1 MLHESAAFSVVLSHS
16 CPPRRATR
24 SVVLSHKISTP
35 PACWPGESK
44 FSSGQLSTQSSAKNT
59 VKSRNARCWCASCSR
74 GKKEERQAAKK
85 KNRLEVRGPLVLY
98 STPEPAAFAPSKTAL
113 VPFLSPFRLLLC
125 FVPIESKAKQKWF
138 SRVELREQPSDG
150 KRLSRSV
157 QRALFSLRIPR
168 SLSCEFPSGEFKT
181 CGALSLPSLEPRRK
195 PHSPSDSISLLTLY
209 MWAPDIYE
217 GSPTPVTAFLSIA
230 PKISISANIS
240 RVSIYGSYGATL
252 QQIFFFC
259 SIASMIL
266 GALAA
271 MAQTK
276 VKRLLAYSSIGHVGY
291 IRTGFSC
298 GTIEG
303 IQSLLIGIFIYA
315 SMTIDAFAIVSALR
329 QTRVK
334 YIADLGALAKTN
346 PISAI
351 TFSITMF
358 SYAGIPPLAGFC
370 SKFYLF
376 FAALGCGA
384 YFLAP
389 VGVVTSVI
397 GRWAAGRL
405 PRVSQFGGPKA
416 VLRAPDT

>member
-1 MLHESAAFSVVLSHS
+1 MLHESAAFSGVLSHS

-59 VKSRNARCWCASCSR
+59 VESRNARCWCASCPR
-74 GKKEERQAAKK
+74 AAQK
-85 KNRLEVRGPLVLY
+85 KNRLEVRGPLVPY
-98 STPEPAAFAPSKTAL
+98 PTPEPAAFAPSKTAL
-113 VPFLSPFRLLLC
+113 VPFLSPFRLFLC
-125 FVPIESKAKQKWF
+125 FVPIEYKAKQK
-138 SRVELREQPSDG
+138 
-150 KRLSRSV
+150 
-157 QRALFSLRIPR
+157 
-168 SLSCEFPSGEFKT
+168 C
-181 CGALSLPSLEPRRK
+181 
-195 PHSPSDSISLLTLY
+195 
-209 MWAPDIYE
+209 
-217 GSPTPVTAFLSIA
+217 
-230 PKISISANIS
+230 
-240 RVSIYGSYGATL
+240 
-252 QQIFFFC
+252 
-259 SIASMIL
+259 IASMIL

-276 VKRLLAYSSIGHVGY
+276 VKRLLAHSSIGHVGY

-315 SMTIDAFAIVSALR
+315 LMTIDAFAIVLALR

>member
-1 MLHESAAFSVVLSHS
+1 MKKKRYLGNENYRGLYWRDPTVNS
-16 CPPRRATR
+16 CP
-24 SVVLSHKISTP
+24 
-35 PACWPGESK
+35 
-44 FSSGQLSTQSSAKNT
+44 
-59 VKSRNARCWCASCSR
+59 
-74 GKKEERQAAKK
+74 KE
-85 KNRLEVRGPLVLY
+85 NRLEVRGPLVLY

-125 FVPIESKAKQKWF
+125 FVPIESKAK
-138 SRVELREQPSDG
+138 
-150 KRLSRSV
+150 
-157 QRALFSLRIPR
+157 
-168 SLSCEFPSGEFKT
+168 C
-181 CGALSLPSLEPRRK
+181 
-195 PHSPSDSISLLTLY
+195 
-209 MWAPDIYE
+209 
-217 GSPTPVTAFLSIA
+217 
-230 PKISISANIS
+230 
-240 RVSIYGSYGATL
+240 
-252 QQIFFFC
+252 
-259 SIASMIL
+259 IASMIL

-276 VKRLLAYSSIGHVGY
+276 VKRLLAHSSIGHMH
-291 IRTGFSC
+291 SP
-298 GTIEG
+298 
-303 IQSLLIGIFIYA
+303 
-315 SMTIDAFAIVSALR
+315 VSALR

-346 PISAI
+346 PILAI

>member
-1 MLHESAAFSVVLSHS
+1 MAPP
-16 CPPRRATR
+16 PPRRPTYLRPTLQPRHGAFKAISKGPR
-24 SVVLSHKISTP
+24 ASSNKIGYPHRYGYVPVGLEHDESLGP
-35 PACWPGESK
+35 PS
-44 FSSGQLSTQSSAKNT
+44 LL
-59 VKSRNARCWCASCSR
+59 SRNHH
-74 GKKEERQAAKK
+74 GIK
-85 KNRLEVRGPLVLY
+85 VV
-98 STPEPAAFAPSKTAL
+98 
-113 VPFLSPFRLLLC
+113 
-125 FVPIESKAKQKWF
+125 
-138 SRVELREQPSDG
+138 
-150 KRLSRSV
+150 
-157 QRALFSLRIPR
+157 
-168 SLSCEFPSGEFKT
+168 FPTFIGTSNPK
-181 CGALSLPSLEPRRK
+181 PSL
-195 PHSPSDSISLLTLY
+195 I
-209 MWAPDIYE
+209 
-217 GSPTPVTAFLSIA
+217 G
-230 PKISISANIS
+230 
-240 RVSIYGSYGATL
+240 
-252 QQIFFFC
+252 

-276 VKRLLAYSSIGHVGY
+276 VKRLLAHSSIGHVGY

-303 IQSLLIGIFIYA
+303 IQSLLIGLFIYA

-358 SYAGIPPLAGFC
+358 SYAGIPPLAGCC

-416 VLRAPDT
+416 VLPKRMFFDTPRTWILYEPMDRDKSLLLAMTSSFITSSFPYPSPLFSVTHQMALSLYL

>member
-1 MLHESAAFSVVLSHS
+1 MIYGSTG
-16 CPPRRATR
+16 ATHFDQ
-24 SVVLSHKISTP
+24 LAKILTGYEITG
-35 PACWPGESK
+35 AR
-44 FSSGQLSTQSSAKNT
+44 SSGIFMGILSIAVGFLFKI
-59 VKSRNARCWCASCSR
+59 
-74 GKKEERQAAKK
+74 
-85 KNRLEVRGPLVLY
+85 
-98 STPEPAAFAPSKTAL
+98 TA
-113 VPFLSPFRLLLC
+113 VPF
-125 FVPIESKAKQKWF
+125 
-138 SRVELREQPSDG
+138 
-150 KRLSRSV
+150 
-157 QRALFSLRIPR
+157 
-168 SLSCEFPSGEFKT
+168 
-181 CGALSLPSLEPRRK
+181 
-195 PHSPSDSISLLTLY
+195 H

-276 VKRLLAYSSIGHVGY
+276 VKRPLAHSSIGHVGY

-303 IQSLLIGIFIYA
+303 IQSLLIGLFIYA
-315 SMTIDAFAIVSALR
+315 LMTIDAFAIVSALR

-405 PRVSQFGGPKA
+405 PRYYIRLAKRMFF
-416 VLRAPDT
+416 DTPRTWILYEPMDRNKSLLLAMTSSFITSFFLYPSPLFSVTHQMALSSYL

>member
-1 MLHESAAFSVVLSHS
+1 MDWIVSANEMNAEPVPNASPIRKFSRREYYILPLSFLALLIFPSNAGQAAAGAGGRTLRENSGSARESAGNNRKEGVHVA
-16 CPPRRATR
+16 AA
-24 SVVLSHKISTP
+24 
-35 PACWPGESK
+35 PA
-44 FSSGQLSTQSSAKNT
+44 
-59 VKSRNARCWCASCSR
+59 
-74 GKKEERQAAKK
+74 
-85 KNRLEVRGPLVLY
+85 
-98 STPEPAAFAPSKTAL
+98 
-113 VPFLSPFRLLLC
+113 PFL
-125 FVPIESKAKQKWF
+125 VN
-138 SRVELREQPSDG
+138 
-150 KRLSRSV
+150 
-157 QRALFSLRIPR
+157 
-168 SLSCEFPSGEFKT
+168 
-181 CGALSLPSLEPRRK
+181 GA
-195 PHSPSDSISLLTLY
+195 
-209 MWAPDIYE
+209 A
-217 GSPTPVTAFLSIA
+217 
-230 PKISISANIS
+230 
-240 RVSIYGSYGATL
+240 
-252 QQIFFFC
+252 
-259 SIASMIL
+259 

-276 VKRLLAYSSIGHVGY
+276 VKRLLAHSSIGHV
-291 IRTGFSC
+291 
-298 GTIEG
+298 
-303 IQSLLIGIFIYA
+303 
-315 SMTIDAFAIVSALR
+315 DAFAIVLALR

>member
-74 GKKEERQAAKK
+74 GKKEERQA
-85 KNRLEVRGPLVLY
+85 
-98 STPEPAAFAPSKTAL
+98 FAPSKTAL

-125 FVPIESKAKQKWF
+125 FVPIESKAKQK
-138 SRVELREQPSDG
+138 
-150 KRLSRSV
+150 
-157 QRALFSLRIPR
+157 
-168 SLSCEFPSGEFKT
+168 CGEFKT